1 MITHPRDT
9 PWPRQAREMLSNIS
23 YTKVMRFDTEAD
35 LLEELL
41 KIVNGTDPDVL
52 IGYDCGFQFDILM
65 HRMFTLK
72 VSNWSRIGR
81 LRRSAPPLIRVQNM
95 RVVFIFIY
103 CFRKLIKS
111 MRFREG

>member
-9 PWPRQAREMLSNIS
+9 PWPRQVREMLSNIS
-23 YTKVMRFDTEAD
+23 YTEVKKFDTEVE

-41 KIVNGTDPDVL
+41 KIVNAADPDLL

-65 HRMFTLK
+65 HRVFTLK

-81 LRRSAPPLIRVQNM
+81 LKRAAPPLFKV
-95 RVVFIFIY
+95 
-103 CFRKLIKS
+103 
-111 MRFREG
+111 